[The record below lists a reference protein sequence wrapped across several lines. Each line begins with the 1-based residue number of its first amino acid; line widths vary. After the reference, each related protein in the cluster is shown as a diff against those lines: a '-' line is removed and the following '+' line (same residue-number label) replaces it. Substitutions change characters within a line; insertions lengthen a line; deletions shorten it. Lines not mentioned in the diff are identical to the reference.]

1 MASLMKDF
9 EATSN
14 LYGSNA
20 PYVEEL
26 YERYLADPDSV
37 DPSWRA
43 TFDAWQ
49 KGGGNADVPHSPVI
63 AAFEQRAKNPQAA
76 AAAPAQD
83 DKALKVLQYIRAHR
97 VMGSRY
103 SQLGRVPGSTC
114 W

>member
-1 MASLMKDF
+1 MMQESRANSYLF
-9 EATSN
+9 
-14 LYGSNA
+14 GGNA

-63 AAFEQRAKNPQAA
+63 AAFDVNTTEDAVSDLPNAA
-76 AAAPAQD
+76 NIGCA
-83 DKALKVLQYIRAHR
+83 
-97 VMGSRY
+97 
-103 SQLGRVPGSTC
+103 VPGSCRQSLPPNVT
-114 W
+114 